1 MYKKKFLNNLN
12 YFLNKMKINFKKST
26 IVLIF
31 MIDKW
36 KKFNNKI
43 LKLINNYLN

>member
-26 IVLIF
+26 IILIF
-31 MIDKW
+31 MIDKL
-36 KKFNNKI
+36 KKFNYKC
-43 LKLINNYLN
+43 LKLIINI